1 MAFGEISGIIDERST
16 LAGDLSRQTGFGG
29 LSPPKDYG
37 GALGR
42 DTQAADAN
50 LLLIMQE
57 NEEHGVY
64 LHDMGPIDDEERAN
78 LIIDND
84 TNQVY
89 DVRKESDLIK
99 LDRKTSTSS
108 GRMTVGVNL
117 TD

>member
-1 MAFGEISGIIDERST
+1 M
-16 LAGDLSRQTGFGG
+16 
-29 LSPPKDYG
+29 
-37 GALGR
+37 GR

-64 LHDMGPIDDEERAN
+64 LHDMGPLDDEERAN
-78 LIIDND
+78 LIIDSD

-99 LDRKTSTSS
+99 LDRKTISSSNRGGITTTGHNMTNFDRNTSIKTAGRDSQS
-108 GRMTVGVNL
+108 GMGN
-117 TD
+117 